1 MGRNKQILIFSG
13 IGLAVLGGVTAAL
26 LLTAPQE
33 EPETV
38 DGSEPAAESESFVL
52 SAQTVDNITKI
63 HVKNADGE
71 YDIIPTEEAD
81 ESGNASVTWTIAG
94 LENAPLLNDSI
105 KSAVSGIAN
114 VEAQQRVEEKPEDTE
129 KYGLSDPQAAVTIS
143 YADGTE
149 YSFSFGDQTP
159 TSSSAVYFMD
169 SATDTVYTYKK
180 SAVTPFSGDK
190 FSFIDTDVM
199 PEQDSANG
207 EEIQSLTV
215 ERYDLE
221 EPLTIELIPTVE
233 DEIAVFTYQITSPYT
248 VYADLT
254 DAPTFMNSLF
264 SLEAQKAVWYGL
276 EERDYELAGLNEPS
290 CTITMKTSEKTYKL
304 TLGNVLADEAADEN
318 GKVTQNISGI
328 YGICSEKPDVLYVFD
343 YEDIP
348 ALSIDPESVVS
359 ELFLMP
365 YIFSLDGVKYSD
377 SEGRE
382 FEFTFETTPAETED
396 GEDVH
401 SYYMNGEAAEE
412 ERVKQMYQFLISA
425 SGDELYFDEARGEQI
440 AEITYTYSD
449 KSRGEDVVAF
459 YESET
464 DRSIIISVN
473 GENMFK
479 SKRAYINRLF
489 KNADS
494 LLNGG
499 EIVLTY

>member
-1 MGRNKQILIFSG
+1 MSKNKQILIFSG

-33 EPETV
+33 EPETA
-38 DGSEPAAESESFVL
+38 DGSDSAAESESFVL

-81 ESGNASVTWTIAG
+81 ENGTASVTWTIAG

-114 VEAQQRVEEKPEDTE
+114 VEAQQRVEEKPENTE

-169 SATDTVYTYKK
+169 KATDTVYTYKK

-199 PEQDSANG
+199 PAQDSENG

-276 EERDYELAGLNEPS
+276 DERDYELAGLNEPS

-318 GKVTQNISGI
+318 GNVSQKISGI